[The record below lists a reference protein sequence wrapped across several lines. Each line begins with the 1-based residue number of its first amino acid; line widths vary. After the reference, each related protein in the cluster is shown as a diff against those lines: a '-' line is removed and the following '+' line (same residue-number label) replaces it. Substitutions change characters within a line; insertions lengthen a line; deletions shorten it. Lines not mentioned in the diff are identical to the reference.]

1 MNMRPRGLIGMGYEG
16 VEDMAS
22 FLRRVQAHDVATVV
36 DVRLNPI
43 SRKRGFSKTALGN
56 ALADVG
62 VAYVHAREL
71 GNPKW
76 NRPGFAGPHDELMA
90 ARTTYEKTIDSADAD
105 ARLDEIAAAA
115 NEGIV
120 ALLCFE
126 ADEFR
131 CHRHVL
137 LDRLRSGTSVLAG
150 IGYRRG

>member
-1 MNMRPRGLIGMGYEG
+1 MSMKPHSLIGMGYEG
-16 VEDMAS
+16 VGDIAS
-22 FLRRVQAHDVATVV
+22 FLRRVQAHDVSTIV

-43 SRKRGFSKTALGN
+43 SRKRGFSKTALSN

-90 ARTTYEKTIDSADAD
+90 ARAIYAKIIDSADAD

-115 NEGIV
+115 NDSIV

-126 ADEFR
+126 TDEFR

-137 LDRLRSGTSVLAG
+137 LDRLTSGRGLPAG
-150 IGYRRG
+150 IG

>member
-1 MNMRPRGLIGMGYEG
+1 MKPHSLIGMGYEG
-16 VEDMAS
+16 VEDIAS
-22 FLRRVQAHDVATVV
+22 FLRRVQAYNVSTIV

-56 ALADVG
+56 ALADAG

-76 NRPGFAGPHDELMA
+76 NRPGFAGPHDELVA
-90 ARTTYEKTIDSADAD
+90 ARAMYEKAIDSADAD
-105 ARLDEIAAAA
+105 ARLDEIAATASD
-115 NEGIV
+115 GIV

-131 CHRHVL
+131 CHRYVL
-137 LDRLRSGTSVLAG
+137 LDRLRSGRGMPAG
-150 IGYRRG
+150 IA